1 VTSISLLSKTIDGG
15 QVAVRRL
22 RDVLWAITQASV
34 AAGLAWY
41 IAHDLLGHPDP
52 FFAPIA
58 AAVALSASN
67 VFHAQRAVQNIGG
80 VALGIILGAVVQLLL
95 GTEAIAIA
103 VAVLVG
109 LCIAVLIG
117 QGFIA
122 QGLTFANQTAGSA
135 ILVMAL
141 SGGDQLFQRLQEALI
156 GGGLAV
162 VFSVL
167 LFPVNPLT
175 ALRDARVG
183 VLNGLRDVL
192 AQTADTVSGRT
203 GAAAD
208 WPYAAADRLHERLD
222 ELVEA
227 RSNARHLVLTA
238 PRRWA
243 ARSTVRAA
251 DRQAA
256 QLALLAGSMLHL
268 ARVVTAFGASRRLP
282 EPVHVAIGDLAAGLT
297 LVESDPDAASA
308 HAAVVSRCASD
319 LDSTEV
325 VLASLLHTCVDDLQQ
340 VINLR

>member
-1 VTSISLLSKTIDGG
+1 
-15 QVAVRRL
+15 
-22 RDVLWAITQASV
+22 
-34 AAGLAWY
+34 
-41 IAHDLLGHPDP
+41 
-52 FFAPIA
+52 
-58 AAVALSASN
+58 
-67 VFHAQRAVQNIGG
+67 
-80 VALGIILGAVVQLLL
+80 
-95 GTEAIAIA
+95 
-103 VAVLVG
+103 
-109 LCIAVLIG
+109 
-117 QGFIA
+117 
-122 QGLTFANQTAGSA
+122 
-135 ILVMAL
+135 MAL

-192 AQTADTVSGRT
+192 AQTADMVGGRT
-203 GAAAD
+203 GAASG

-251 DRQAA
+251 DQQAA
-256 QLALLAGSMLHL
+256 QLALLAGSVLHL
-268 ARVVTAFGASRRLP
+268 ARVVTAAFGASGRLP
-282 EPVHVAIGDLAAGLT
+282 EPAHVAIGDLAAGLS

-308 HAAVVSRCASD
+308 HAAAVGRCASD
-319 LDSTEV
+319 LESTDV
-325 VLASLLHTCVDDLQQ
+325 VLASLVRGCADDLFQ
-340 VINLR
+340 LFR

>member
-1 VTSISLLSKTIDGG
+1 
-15 QVAVRRL
+15 
-22 RDVLWAITQASV
+22 VLWAITQASV

-80 VALGIILGAVVQLLL
+80 VALGIILGAAVQLLL
-95 GTEAIAIA
+95 GTEAIAIG

-109 LCIAVLIG
+109 LCVAVLIG

-122 QGLTFANQTAGSA
+122 QGLNFANQTASSA

-141 SGGDQLFQRLQEALI
+141 AGGDQLFQRLQEALI

-175 ALRDARVG
+175 ALRDARIG

-203 GAAAD
+203 GAAVV

-222 ELVEA
+222 ELVDA

-256 QLALLAGSMLHL
+256 QLALLAGSVLHL
-268 ARVVTAFGASRRLP
+268 ARVVTAAFGASGRLP
-282 EPVHVAIGDLAAGLT
+282 EPAHVAIGDLAAGLT
-297 LVESDPDAASA
+297 LVESNPDAASA
-308 HAAVVSRCASD
+308 HAAVVERCASD
-319 LDSTEV
+319 LESTDV
-325 VLASLLHTCVDDLQQ
+325 VLASLVHTCVDDLQQ